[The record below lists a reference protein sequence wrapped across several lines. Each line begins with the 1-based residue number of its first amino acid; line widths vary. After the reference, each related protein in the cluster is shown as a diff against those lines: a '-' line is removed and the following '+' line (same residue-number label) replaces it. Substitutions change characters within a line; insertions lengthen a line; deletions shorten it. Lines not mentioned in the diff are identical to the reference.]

1 MATETKIK
9 NNDNEL
15 ETMFPHESVA
25 VYEQLKQLMEIFDN
39 QQEIQNTI
47 CIQTRLGDIIFVPN
61 SQKETTGHQVKP
73 YKTIF

>member
-25 VYEQLKQLMEIFDN
+25 VYEQLK
-39 QQEIQNTI
+39 
-47 CIQTRLGDIIFVPN
+47 
-61 SQKETTGHQVKP
+61 HQVKP